1 MRLKNNA
8 HMIDIPVL
16 MNAFQ
21 IKYGET
27 PRLFRAPG
35 RVNLIGEHTDY
46 NDGFVLPMAIDRQT
60 IAAIAPR
67 SDRLLKVWSLNLD
80 EELELNLDALGCGR
94 RKSWSDYIEGTVAA
108 VMTAGVPLMGANIA
122 IKSDITLGG
131 GLSSSAALE
140 MSFAKA
146 LITISHSRLDNLS
159 LALAGQ
165 TAEHVHVGI
174 NSGIMDQFTSV
185 HGSAGNALLLDC
197 RSFKAKSIPLNLQ
210 GCCIVVCNSN
220 VRHSLASSEYNLRRQ
235 ACENGVA
242 RLRSALPGIK
252 ALRDVSMDDFEKHKT
267 ILSDTVLRCCRHVI
281 SENARTLQAAEVLE
295 KGNIEEMGSLM
306 SASHQSLRDD
316 YKVSC
321 MELDVLVKCAQAQPG
336 VLGARLTGGG
346 FGGCTVNLVQ
356 ETCIEAF
363 KENVSR
369 QYQFSTGLTP
379 EIFVVTAGDGASEIS
394 SK

>member
-1 MRLKNNA
+1 
-8 HMIDIPVL
+8 MIDTSDLID
-16 MNAFQ
+16 AFQ
-21 IKYGET
+21 NKYGET

-80 EELELNLDALGCGR
+80 EELEFNLDALGCGR
-94 RKSWSDYIEGTVAA
+94 RKSWSDYIEGTAA
-108 VMTAGVPLMGANIA
+108 AIMMSGVPLSGANIA

-146 LITISHSRLDNLS
+146 LITISNSQLDNLP

-185 HGSAGNALLLDC
+185 HGSAGYALLLDC

-210 GCCIVVCNSN
+210 GCCILVCNSN

-235 ACENGVA
+235 ACEKGVA
-242 RLRSALPGIK
+242 HLSSALPGIK
-252 ALRDVSMDDFEKHKT
+252 ALRDVSMDDFEKHKA
-267 ILSDTVLRCCRHVI
+267 ILSDAVLRCCRHVI
-281 SENARTLQAAEVLE
+281 SENARTLQAAEAL
-295 KGNIEEMGSLM
+295 KNGNIEEMGKLM

-321 MELDVLVKCAQAQPG
+321 VELDMLVARAQAQPG

-346 FGGCTVNLVQ
+346 FGGCTVNLVK
-356 ETCIEAF
+356 ETSIEAF
-363 KENVSR
+363 KINVSR
-369 QYQFSTGLTP
+369 EYQSSTGLTP
-379 EIFVVTAGDGASEIS
+379 EIFVVTASDGASEMFS
-394 SK
+394 